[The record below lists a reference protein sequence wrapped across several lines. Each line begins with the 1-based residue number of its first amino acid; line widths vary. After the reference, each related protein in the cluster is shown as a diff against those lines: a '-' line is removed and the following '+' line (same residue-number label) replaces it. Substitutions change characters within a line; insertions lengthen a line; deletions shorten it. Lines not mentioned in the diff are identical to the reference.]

1 MRRHVIQIRERHRLS
16 IRKEE
21 GEDMAIEDI
30 VALVITC
37 SIGAVVVVISAVLLS
52 GRGAGVIAGFK
63 EVVR

>member
-21 GEDMAIEDI
+21 GGDMAIEDI

>member
-1 MRRHVIQIRERHRLS
+1 MGRHVIQIRERHRLS